1 MKAINQERDMYIYH
15 ARKDEKRSFADIGRE
30 LGITRQ
36 RVRDIYRLLDW
47 RLNGYNAD
55 HHQGNEKP

>member
-1 MKAINQERDMYIYH
+1 MKARNQERDMYIYH
-15 ARKDEKRSFADIGRE
+15 ARKDDKRSFADIGRE

-36 RVRDIYRLLDW
+36 RVRDIYTLLDW

-55 HHQGNEKP
+55 HHQGKEEA